1 MKHVNLEVAQCHL
14 RAAHDALVAELHDL
28 PGDNYG
34 IWDAVSL
41 IEDAQS
47 QIRGELRD
55 RFDTRYDWL
64 GGAA

>member
-14 RAAHDALVAELHDL
+14 RAAHDALVAELHDI
-28 PGDNYG
+28 PGECYP
-34 IWDAVSL
+34 ISDAVSL

-55 RFDTRYDWL
+55 RFDQRYDWL